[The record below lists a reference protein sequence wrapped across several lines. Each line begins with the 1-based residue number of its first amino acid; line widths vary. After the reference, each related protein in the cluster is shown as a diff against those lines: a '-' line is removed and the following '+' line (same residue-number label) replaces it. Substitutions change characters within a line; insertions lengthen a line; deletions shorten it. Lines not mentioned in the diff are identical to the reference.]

1 MASCGLTG
9 GKMGIENKTDAI
21 TLRVLREIKGLSR
34 KDAGILLG
42 LSHKT
47 VQKLESGQAI
57 LYRSRIEKT
66 VKAYGLTYEDFLS
79 CREGQSE
86 QIRKRLCHKT
96 DKATANN
103 RDRRFNKRIITKE
116 AQVLKVLR
124 KLKNLSQRQASRLCG
139 YHKTAICF
147 IENGRVELYR
157 EKIVHIVKSYGFTM
171 EDFEY
176 HMKSES
182 FVTDIQDEC
191 ISIIRTLGEEKL
203 KAVHPLLLTF
213 KQ

>member
-1 MASCGLTG
+1 
-9 GKMGIENKTDAI
+9 MGIENKTDAL
-21 TLRVLREIKGLSR
+21 TLRVLREIKGFSR
-34 KDAGILLG
+34 KDAGVLLG

-47 VQKLESGQAI
+47 VQKLESGKAI

-79 CREGQSE
+79 CREGHSE
-86 QIRKRLCHKT
+86 QIRKRLCHKA
-96 DKATANN
+96 DKAIIKNK
-103 RDRRFNKRIITKE
+103 DRRFNKRIITKE

-124 KLKNLSQRQASRLCG
+124 KLKNLSQRKASRLCG

-157 EKIVHIVKSYGFTM
+157 DKVAHVVKSYGFKM
-171 EDFEY
+171 KDFEY
-176 HMKSES
+176 HMKSDVL
-182 FVTDIQDEC
+182 VTDIQDEC

-203 KAVHPLLLTF
+203 RAVHLLLLSF
-213 KQ
+213 KFN